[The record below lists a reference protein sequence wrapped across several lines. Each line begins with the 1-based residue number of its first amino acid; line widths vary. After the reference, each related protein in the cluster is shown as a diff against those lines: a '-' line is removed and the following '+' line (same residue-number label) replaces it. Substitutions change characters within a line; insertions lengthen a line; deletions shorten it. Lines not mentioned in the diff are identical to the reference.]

1 MSSSEPLE
9 VVLSALESRGVLV
22 KKSGTGYMCRCPAH
36 DDRNPSLSIGIG
48 DDGKVLIKCFA
59 GCSLNEV
66 CNSIGLRTSDLFP
79 TDSNTERPNRARPK
93 SFTGQSF
100 ATADDAVGSL
110 KFKLGDPSARWD
122 YHDHRGELVGMVMR
136 FETSKGKEYRQVS
149 LDRDRG
155 RWVLGA
161 MPSPRPLY
169 GLGELRTLDKGSTV
183 YVCEGEKAADAAR
196 SLGLNATTSV
206 GGSNAPHFANWHP
219 LAQMPVVVI
228 PDHDKAGEKYA
239 SAVTRQLQEVGAES
253 VRIVRLTSLDPALPE
268 SGDIADLVDQA
279 EDLGAL
285 RTRLETLASET
296 TPEPVKQE
304 AKEPA
309 HRSRVPVI
317 VRLDEV
323 KPEKIDWLWKERIAR
338 GKLTVLAGD
347 PGLGK
352 SFVKLD
358 IAARI
363 SKGLAW
369 PDTPDETHKPGG
381 VVLLSAE
388 DGIADTIRPRLDA
401 AGADVSRIVAIEA
414 VSERERSGKARAR
427 SFDLTSDIE
436 TLEHAVREV
445 DNCKLVIIDPI
456 TAYLGATDSHKNG
469 EIRGLLAPLSAFAE
483 KHDVAVLMVSHLNK
497 NTGGAAIYRTMGS
510 LAFTAAARAAWIVIK
525 DDNDQR
531 RRLVLP
537 IKNNIA
543 PDTGGLAY
551 SIVPGDNDQ
560 PTIEWESDQVQ
571 ANADEI
577 LSHQQ
582 ATSEGGALEEAKQWL
597 LDVLSDGPLPA
608 ADIKQAA
615 KRDGVASRTLIR
627 AKYSLGV
634 AADREGYASDG
645 RWLWALPH
653 RMPTDS
659 IGCQRASGST
669 LAQPN
674 TTDSAVS

>member
-1 MSSSEPLE
+1 MSSSEPIDL
-9 VVLSALESRGVLV
+9 VLSALKSHGVQV
-22 KKSGTGYMCRCPAH
+22 KKSGTGYKCRCPAH

-66 CNSIGLRTSDLFP
+66 CNSIGLRTSDLFS
-79 TDSNTERPNRARPK
+79 TDSDTERPNRARPK

-100 ATADDAVGSL
+100 ATADDAVRSL
-110 KFKLGDPSARWD
+110 IDKLGYPSASWD
-122 YHDHRGELVGMVMR
+122 YHDERGEHVGVVIR
-136 FETSKGKEYRQVS
+136 FETKAGKAYRPIS
-149 LDRDRG
+149 LDRERG

-161 MPSPRPLY
+161 MASPRPLY
-169 GLGELRTLDKGSTV
+169 GLGDLRKLDKGSTV
-183 YVCEGEKAADAAR
+183 YICEGEKAADAAR

-206 GGSNAPHFANWHP
+206 GGSNAPHFADWRP
-219 LAQMPVVVI
+219 LAQMRVVVL
-228 PDHDKAGEKYA
+228 PDNDKAGEEYA

-253 VRIVRLTSLDPALPE
+253 VRIFRLTSLDPALPE

-296 TPEPVKQE
+296 APEPVMQE
-304 AKEPA
+304 AQEPV
-309 HRSRVPVI
+309 HRSRMPVI
-317 VRLDEV
+317 VKLDEV
-323 KPEKIDWLWKERIAR
+323 KPERIDWLWNDRIAR

-352 SFVKLD
+352 SFVTLD

-369 PDTPDETHKPGG
+369 PDRPDENHEPGG

-414 VSERERSGKARAR
+414 VSEQERSGKTRAR
-427 SFDLTSDIE
+427 PFDLTSDIE
-436 TLEHAVREV
+436 SLEQAVHVIDE
-445 DNCKLVIIDPI
+445 CKLVIIDPI

-483 KHDVAVLMVSHLNK
+483 KYDVAVLMVSHLNK
-497 NTGGAAIYRTMGS
+497 NTGGAVIYRTMGS

-531 RRLVLP
+531 RRLMLP

-551 SIVPGDNDQ
+551 CIVPGDNDQ
-560 PTIEWESDQVQ
+560 PAIEWEPDGVQ
-571 ANADEI
+571 ASADEL
-577 LSHQQ
+577 LSHQH
-582 ATSEGGALEEAKQWL
+582 TKSNGGALEEAKQWL
-597 LDVLSDGPLPA
+597 LDVLSDGPVPA
-608 ADIKQAA
+608 VDIKQSA
-615 KRDGVASRTLIR
+615 KRDGIASRTLER
-627 AKYSLGV
+627 AKQSLGV
-634 AADREGYASDG
+634 VADRKGYSSDG
-645 RWLWALPH
+645 RWLWSLSH
-653 RMPTDS
+653 RAPTDS
-659 IGCQRASGST
+659 IERQRASD
-669 LAQPN
+669 LIRAQSN
-674 TTDSAVS
+674 TTDSAVA